1 MAGGDRHSTTPD
13 AQPSVAH
20 GARVEPLA
28 GEVHRLGQELE
39 GRIEEVVQ
47 RTSARSRKAG
57 AQFDA
62 ATRESFERIGR
73 DSTAAV
79 ARWLAGGSPEEGR
92 ETSRKTFE
100 TYGQLAAQ
108 RLAPLNEVTK
118 RCLRWRDAVSDVLR
132 ESADALGVSPA
143 ALNHA
148 VTMVQRTLD
157 ITLVRVCECFEIER
171 QRTDEELARRQEE
184 LAYMASHDALTQ
196 LPNRTS
202 ILDRCTQA
210 LTRARRHQ
218 VPIAALFIDVD
229 NFKCINDTHGHDVGD
244 ELLQLLAA
252 RLDGVIRDADALG
265 RLGGDEFVVIAE
277 GLGLTAEPEMIAERL
292 REALKEPF
300 TLGEHSKTELQVTA
314 SIGIAVG
321 RHASAEE
328 LLTNADQAMYRA
340 KLDGKDRYVA
350 YEPAMSPSP
359 NPSAAVQVLDA

>member
-1 MAGGDRHSTTPD
+1 MAGGDRHSTNGD
-13 AQPSVAH
+13 APQSAAES
-20 GARVEPLA
+20 GLA
-28 GEVHRLGQELE
+28 EALRDEVHRLGEALCGQ
-39 GRIEEVVQ
+39 IEEVVQ
-47 RTSARSRKAG
+47 RTAARSRKSG
-57 AQFDA
+57 NQFDA
-62 ATRESFERIGR
+62 VTRDSFERIGR
-73 DSTAAV
+73 DSTTAV
-79 ARWLAGGSPEEGR
+79 AQWLAGGSPEEGR

-118 RCLRWRDAVSDVLR
+118 RCLRWRDAVCDVLR
-132 ESADALGVSPA
+132 EGASELGVSSA
-143 ALNHA
+143 ALDHA

-171 QRTDEELARRQEE
+171 QRTDEELAQRQEE

-218 VPIAALFIDVD
+218 VPVAALFIDVD
-229 NFKCINDTHGHDVGD
+229 NFKSINDTHGHDAGD

-252 RLDGVIRDADALG
+252 RLDGVVRDADAVG

-277 GLGLTAEPEMIAERL
+277 GLGLAAEPEMIAGRL
-292 REALKEPF
+292 RDALREPF
-300 TLGEHSKTELQVTA
+300 TLAEHGETELKVTA

-321 RHASAEE
+321 QHGSAEE

-340 KLDGKDRYVA
+340 KLDGKDRCVA
-350 YEPAMSPSP
+350 FESAMSALQHGPS
-359 NPSAAVQVLDA
+359 SHVLDV